1 MAKALGNGIPVA
13 AFATTDEIALAL
25 NRPSASTFGGNPVSA
40 ATALAVLDYIRDERL
55 PERSVQLGERLK
67 AGLKDLQA
75 RYPSLIVD
83 VRGTGL
89 MLGAELAG
97 ADAEGAAAL
106 TDQVL
111 ETMKDRGYLIGK
123 NGIGRNVLAFQPPMI
138 ITEED
143 IDGMLNV
150 LNEVLADHND

>member
-1 MAKALGNGIPVA
+1 M
-13 AFATTDEIALAL
+13 
-25 NRPSASTFGGNPVSA
+25 
-40 ATALAVLDYIRDERL
+40 
-55 PERSVQLGERLK
+55 K

-111 ETMKDRGYLIGK
+111 EAMKDRGYLIGK